1 MSNSLDKLVSVL
13 QKSLLETEDRK
24 PKPYDTPAEVRRI
37 EGSVAYVH
45 IPGGVDET
53 PVKLTSSADVGD
65 EILVRVANG
74 SAWGIGNSTN
84 PPTDDRVAIKAQ
96 TTADGASKLAGEAFN
111 SANAAKM
118 AADYATEQA
127 EIAGAAAT
135 RATESASAAGVA
147 ANEAKTSA
155 NEAKADASEAKTSA
169 TQAKEDARQANEAAN
184 NALTGLSTV
193 ESVVDTLSWLTEHST
208 PTEDTVAIPDKNYFI
223 KNQDRTFTRVSD
235 PVGKNPTEEH
245 WYEMDEAV
253 SNYVAA
259 HLALTNY
266 GLNLTLDDTS
276 YRIHIG
282 TLTSSGD
289 DGVYII
295 DENGNVVTYFGESIS
310 FDSSYP
316 FHIGNQNNY
325 ILWNPTQNRIEIGG
339 DVMMGGTKTLD
350 EVLAE
355 LDGNIVF
362 DTTYTVDTQNNQK
375 IAHFTAHVYR
385 GGVDIAQTNY
395 TASEFSWALKRELTA
410 EEAVLYPEG
419 FIPLGTGY
427 TKDVDITTCGY
438 GAEVIAKFTPANDS
452 EALDNSGNNLTNAN
466 NEPLTVRSTGDSV
479 RVRDLTVS
487 TTIYP
492 TDKLMMVGAE
502 DEHLV
507 TMQTLQDYL
516 NVNLNKQVLFN
527 TTAAW
532 DAQVQLQSQANTLYI
547 YTDHQ
552 VDSEGNVI
560 AGIKV
565 GDGNAYLIDMPF
577 TDSAIMEHISDNV
590 RHISAEERVFWNN
603 KVSCYLADNDRI
615 IFTTA

>member
-1 MSNSLDKLVSVL
+1 MGSSIDKLVD
-13 QKSLLETEDRK
+13 SLHASLEEKDKRK
-24 PKPYDTPAEVRRI
+24 PKAYDTTAEVTKVDEE
-37 EGSVAYVH
+37 EGIAWVH
-45 IPGGVDET
+45 FPNGVSET
-53 PVKLTSSADVGD
+53 PVRMTTNARVGD
-65 EILVRVANG
+65 NVIVRVSG
-74 SAWGIGNSTN
+74 RRGWLLGNSTN
-84 PPTDDRVAIKAQ
+84 PPTDDFVANIAHDRANKAYEKSDDALRDAERAKEAADQ
-96 TTADGASKLAGEAFN
+96 AEAEAGRAHTAADNAQESADDAKASAIAANIASN
-111 SANAAKM
+111 SALTQLSVVEDVASVLTWISEHGTYKATTDTTVISGKLYFTRTGEDP
-118 AADYATEQA
+118 DYEYNLITEPSGNPQQQNYY
-127 EIAGAAAT
+127 ELDTLG
-135 RATESASAAGVA
+135 
-147 ANEAKTSA
+147 
-155 NEAKADASEAKTSA
+155 D
-169 TQAKEDARQANEAAN
+169 
-184 NALTGLSTV
+184 
-193 ESVVDTLSWLTEHST
+193 ESV
-208 PTEDTVAIPDKNYFI
+208 ANYI
-223 KNQDRTFTRVSD
+223 S
-235 PVGKNPTEEH
+235 
-245 WYEMDEAV
+245 
-253 SNYVAA
+253 S
-259 HLALTNY
+259 HLALTNA
-266 GLNLTLDDTS
+266 GLWVLKDNSSYKVLLSNTGMSIYDNL
-276 YRIHIG
+276 
-282 TLTSSGD
+282 
-289 DGVYII
+289 
-295 DENGNVVTYFGESIS
+295 GNLVVTYGSNIEFGGSRL
-310 FDSSYP
+310 
-316 FHIGNQNNY
+316 FHIGSPNAYLIFDPQN
-325 ILWNPTQNRIEIGG
+325 GG
-339 DVMMGGTKTLD
+339 SITLGGHNITFGTDKTLD

-355 LDGNIVF
+355 LDGTVIF
-362 DTTYTVDTQNNQK
+362 DTTYTVDEQNGQK

-395 TASEFSWALKRELTA
+395 TAGEFSWALKRELTA

-452 EALDNSGNNLTNAN
+452 EVLDNNGNNLTNAN

-516 NVNLNKQVLFN
+516 NVNLNKQILFN

-590 RHISAEERVFWNN
+590 RHISAEERAFWNN

>member
-1 MSNSLDKLVSVL
+1 
-13 QKSLLETEDRK
+13 
-24 PKPYDTPAEVRRI
+24 
-37 EGSVAYVH
+37 
-45 IPGGVDET
+45 
-53 PVKLTSSADVGD
+53 
-65 EILVRVANG
+65 
-74 SAWGIGNSTN
+74 
-84 PPTDDRVAIKAQ
+84 
-96 TTADGASKLAGEAFN
+96 
-111 SANAAKM
+111 
-118 AADYATEQA
+118 
-127 EIAGAAAT
+127 
-135 RATESASAAGVA
+135 
-147 ANEAKTSA
+147 
-155 NEAKADASEAKTSA
+155 
-169 TQAKEDARQANEAAN
+169 
-184 NALTGLSTV
+184 
-193 ESVVDTLSWLTEHST
+193 
-208 PTEDTVAIPDKNYFI
+208 
-223 KNQDRTFTRVSD
+223 
-235 PVGKNPTEEH
+235 
-245 WYEMDEAV
+245 
-253 SNYVAA
+253 
-259 HLALTNY
+259 
-266 GLNLTLDDTS
+266 
-276 YRIHIG
+276 
-282 TLTSSGD
+282 
-289 DGVYII
+289 
-295 DENGNVVTYFGESIS
+295 
-310 FDSSYP
+310 
-316 FHIGNQNNY
+316 
-325 ILWNPTQNRIEIGG
+325 
-339 DVMMGGTKTLD
+339 MGGTKTLD

-362 DTTYTVDTQNNQK
+362 DTTYTIDTQGNQK
-375 IAHFTAHVYR
+375 IAHFTAHVYQ
-385 GGVDIAQTNY
+385 GGVDVAQTNY

-452 EALDNSGNNLTNAN
+452 EALDNSGNNLTNSN

-492 TDKLMMVGAE
+492 TDKLMVVGDE

-516 NVNLNKQVLFN
+516 NVNLNKQILFN

-590 RHISAEERVFWNN
+590 RHISAEERAFWNN
-603 KVSCYLADNDRI
+603 KVRCYLADNDRI

>member
-1 MSNSLDKLVSVL
+1 MGSSIDKLVD
-13 QKSLLETEDRK
+13 SLHASLEEKDKRK
-24 PKPYDTPAEVRRI
+24 PKPYDTTAEVTKVDEE
-37 EGSVAYVH
+37 EGIAWVH
-45 IPGGVDET
+45 FPNGVSET
-53 PVKLTSSADVGD
+53 PVRMTTNARVGD
-65 EILVRVANG
+65 NVIVRVSG
-74 SAWGIGNSTN
+74 RRGWLLGNSTN
-84 PPTDDRVAIKAQ
+84 PPTDDFVANIAHDRANKAYEKSDDALRDAERAKEAADQ
-96 TTADGASKLAGEAFN
+96 AEAEAGRAHTAAGNAQESADDAKASAIAANIASN
-111 SANAAKM
+111 SALTQLSVVEDVASVLTWISEHGTYKATTDTTVVSGKLYFTRTGEDP
-118 AADYATEQA
+118 DYEYNLITEPSGNPQQQNYY
-127 EIAGAAAT
+127 ELDTLG
-135 RATESASAAGVA
+135 
-147 ANEAKTSA
+147 
-155 NEAKADASEAKTSA
+155 D
-169 TQAKEDARQANEAAN
+169 
-184 NALTGLSTV
+184 
-193 ESVVDTLSWLTEHST
+193 ESV
-208 PTEDTVAIPDKNYFI
+208 ANYI
-223 KNQDRTFTRVSD
+223 S
-235 PVGKNPTEEH
+235 
-245 WYEMDEAV
+245 
-253 SNYVAA
+253 S
-259 HLALTNY
+259 HLALTNA
-266 GLNLTLDDTS
+266 GLWVLKDNSSYKVLLSNTGMSIYDNL
-276 YRIHIG
+276 
-282 TLTSSGD
+282 
-289 DGVYII
+289 
-295 DENGNVVTYFGESIS
+295 GNLVVTYGSNIEFGGSRH
-310 FDSSYP
+310 
-316 FHIGNQNNY
+316 FHIGSQNAY
-325 ILWNPTQNRIEIGG
+325 LIFDPQNGG
-339 DVMMGGTKTLD
+339 SITLGGHNITFGTDKTLD

-355 LDGNIVF
+355 LDGTVIF
-362 DTTYTVDTQNNQK
+362 DTTYTVDEQNGQK

-395 TASEFSWALKRELTA
+395 TAGEFSWALKRELTA

-452 EALDNSGNNLTNAN
+452 EVLDNNGNNLTNAN

-492 TDKLMMVGAE
+492 TDKLMMVGSE

-532 DAQVQLQSQANTLYI
+532 DAQVQLQSQADTLYI

-590 RHISAEERVFWNN
+590 RHISAEERAFWNN
-603 KVSCYLADNDRI
+603 KVRCYLADNDRI